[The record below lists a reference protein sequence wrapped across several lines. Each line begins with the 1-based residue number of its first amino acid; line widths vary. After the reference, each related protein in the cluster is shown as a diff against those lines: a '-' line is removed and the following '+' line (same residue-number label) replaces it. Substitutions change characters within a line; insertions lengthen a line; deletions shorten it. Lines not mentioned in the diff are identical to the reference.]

1 MSLVIELGFLF
12 PWVWKQIR
20 PLKLYLRASFS
31 FMNCFRM
38 ILETEK
44 ESEEALKQRDIK
56 IKREHLLWKQKNN
69 KSEGRDFF
77 IFYFFF
83 NCCPHRL
90 PPNFA
95 PSQYIKLPSKHSSTC
110 RAQPLVSEQLWMSTR
125 EGEVGTQGTEREGA
139 AEDVPGTAPCQATS
153 STWQAG
159 WGPNHLVSQPTS
171 QHSLICLI
179 RTQSSCP
186 KFDGNPNNV

>member
-56 IKREHLLWKQKNN
+56 IKREHLLWKQKTN

-77 IFYFFF
+77 IFYFF
-83 NCCPHRL
+83 
-90 PPNFA
+90 
-95 PSQYIKLPSKHSSTC
+95 
-110 RAQPLVSEQLWMSTR
+110 
-125 EGEVGTQGTEREGA
+125 
-139 AEDVPGTAPCQATS
+139 
-153 STWQAG
+153 
-159 WGPNHLVSQPTS
+159 
-171 QHSLICLI
+171 
-179 RTQSSCP
+179 
-186 KFDGNPNNV
+186 